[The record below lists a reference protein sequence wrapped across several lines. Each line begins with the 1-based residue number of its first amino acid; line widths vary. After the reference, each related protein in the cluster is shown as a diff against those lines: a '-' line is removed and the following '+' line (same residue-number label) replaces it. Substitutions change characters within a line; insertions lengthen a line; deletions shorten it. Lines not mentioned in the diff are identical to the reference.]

1 MDTLVLISGNG
12 FAVRFVVGVFLFYEV
27 WSCLENWSSENDNK
41 IAKALQRIMVNKIER
56 HLDVPLSDI
65 LTPDDKKPEH
75 PGHHH
80 GKPGHDDN
88 NNVNSYDYDERQD

>member
-56 HLDVPLSDI
+56 LLDVPLSDI

-88 NNVNSYDYDERQD
+88 NNVNSEDYDERQD

>member
-27 WSCLENWSSENDNK
+27 WSCLENWSGENDNK

-80 GKPGHDDN
+80 GKPGHDYN
-88 NNVNSYDYDERQD
+88 NNVNS